1 MAENKQSKPQIAGR
15 PTGKQDKKINRIKI
29 NGSRLLGDLRH
40 LSTYTDTPGVGVT
53 RFSYG
58 LMDQKAREYIGSIAD
73 TFGCTYE
80 TDGVGN
86 IRIGLL
92 GNRPGRKTI
101 LAGSH
106 IDTVQNG
113 GWLDGVYGSM
123 AALEVLR
130 TLAESGQQF
139 DKNYEVVIFAEE
151 EGSNFDSTL
160 TGSKFATGFYGKDQ
174 WTGLKNHQGAS
185 LGEMISTGNS
195 SNLIKWRNPSNGS
208 NPSNRDNPMG
218 GDPHSNTK
226 AKNLDLAGLP
236 WDFSNIEAMV
246 EMHIEQGPVL
256 EREGL
261 ELGILDSIFGM
272 RLVEFELSG
281 VGNHAG
287 ASPMAGRR
295 DALTAAAAC
304 ILLVEKIAAKDP
316 GHETVATAGKLFVF
330 PNATNVIP
338 EKVIF
343 TVEVRDR
350 DDKKI
355 HDTTEEIIQAVR
367 EEADKRN
374 VSMSFR
380 EVATNKAVRL
390 SDAMVKRMTELADVR
405 GMDFQV
411 MGSGAVHDASM
422 LAQYVNTGMIFVPS
436 IGGRSHVKEEDT
448 KEKTLIAGADFLATV
463 ILDLL

>member
-1 MAENKQSKPQIAGR
+1 MAEKTQSKPKIAGKSI
-15 PTGKQDKKINRIKI
+15 GKQDKNINRIKI
-29 NGSRLLGDLRH
+29 NGPRLLGDLRH

-73 TFGCTYE
+73 AFNCTYE

-86 IRIGLL
+86 IRVGLL

-174 WTGLKNHQGAS
+174 WNGLKNHQGVS
-185 LGEMISTGNS
+185 LGEMISAI
-195 SNLIKWRNPSNGS
+195 NLSNGS
-208 NPSNRDNPMG
+208 NSSNGNNLSNGSNSTG
-218 GDPHSNTK
+218 GNSHSNTK

-236 WDFSNIEAMV
+236 WDFSNIDAMV

-272 RLVEFELSG
+272 RLVEFELTG

-338 EKVIF
+338 EKVLF
-343 TVEVRDR
+343 TVEVRDK
-350 DDKKI
+350 DDKII
-355 HDTTEEIIQAVR
+355 HDTMEEIIQR
-367 EEADKRN
+367 IQEEAAKRK
-374 VSMSFR
+374 VSMTFR
-380 EVATNKAVRL
+380 EVAKNKAIRL
-390 SDAMVKRMTELADVR
+390 SDSMVKRMKELADVR
-405 GMDFQV
+405 GIDFQV